1 MNGLQV
7 FENGE
12 FGRVRVVELDGEPW
26 FVGKD
31 VAGKLGYA
39 ETANMRKLLDEDDYQ
54 EIDPQ
59 GLDFT
64 GFVQNGRVELEPNR
78 NIRRM
83 LIINEGG
90 LYQAIFGSTLPA
102 AKRFK
107 HWVTHEVIP
116 SIRKI
121 GYYGSRLSKLEVLAA
136 SAAALVEQE
145 KKLQELQNRQEEQ
158 ERELQEIKAGSF
170 AGGLP
175 SWREDTTDMINR
187 IAQKMGGGGF
197 IHEVRKETY
206 TRLET
211 REKVLLCSRLLRI
224 KKRMKESGA
233 SKSAL
238 KKLNNLDVIGQD
250 RKLITAYTDIVQSM
264 AVKHGVIRASE

>member
-31 VAGKLGYA
+31 VADCLGYNNSRA
-39 ETANMRKLLDEDDYQ
+39 AIALHVEPVDKGVKKLDTLK
-54 EIDPQ
+54 
-59 GLDFT
+59 GK
-64 GFVQNGRVELEPNR
+64 QNLQ
-78 NIRRM
+78 
-83 LIINEGG
+83 IINECGMYS
-90 LYQAIFGSTLPA
+90 LVFGSKLDS

-107 HWVTHEVIP
+107 RWVFHEVIP
-116 SIRKI
+116 SIRKT
-121 GYYGSRLSKLEVLAA
+121 GSYGSRLSKLEVLAA

-145 KKLQELQNRQEEQ
+145 KKLQELQSRQEEQ

-175 SWREDTTDMINR
+175 SWREDTTGMINR

-264 AVKHGVIRASE
+264 AVKYGVIRASE